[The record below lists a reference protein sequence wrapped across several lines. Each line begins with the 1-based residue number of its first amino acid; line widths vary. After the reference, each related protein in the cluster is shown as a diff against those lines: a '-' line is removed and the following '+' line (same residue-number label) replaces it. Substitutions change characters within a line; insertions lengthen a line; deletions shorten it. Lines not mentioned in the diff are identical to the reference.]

1 MAGDSLNI
9 NKKRTIL
16 AVKSKLED
24 RPFLLIFNHLNTT
37 INFHHVP

>member
-9 NKKRTIL
+9 NKKRTIQ
-16 AVKSKLED
+16 AVKSRLED
-24 RPFLLIFNHLNTT
+24 RPFLLIFNHLNAT

>member
-16 AVKSKLED
+16 AVKPRLED
-24 RPFLLIFNHLNTT
+24 RLFYSYSI
-37 INFHHVP
+37 I

>member
-16 AVKSKLED
+16 AVKSRLED
-24 RPFLLIFNHLNTT
+24 RLFTHIQSFKRHD
-37 INFHHVP
+37 